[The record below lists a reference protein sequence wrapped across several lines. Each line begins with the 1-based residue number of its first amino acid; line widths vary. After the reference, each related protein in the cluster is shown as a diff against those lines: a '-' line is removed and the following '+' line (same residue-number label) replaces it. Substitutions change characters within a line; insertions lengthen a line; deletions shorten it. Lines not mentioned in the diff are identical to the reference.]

1 MSWNRLRISRGL
13 AIGGLAVVLAL
24 APGCR
29 KSKTARTEEEREQ
42 RNLLDESKVKEQET
56 VASNRQQYDRG
67 KELIAERKYDEAWA
81 QFQDVIARDERI
93 KFEFE
98 MYSSENLPE
107 QLFRVADDLAKIQR
121 GQFDP
126 ANRARVRERFQEAN
140 RTLVFVRDHIE
151 KKRPRAEEKIKSLE
165 HLWGADQ
172 RLAKAL
178 WCLDA
183 GHEYAEG
190 VRLLEEVRDNF
201 KDTPYYDLAIK
212 KLIEVK
218 PPQN

>member
-1 MSWNRLRISRGL
+1 MSRNRLRISRGIV
-13 AIGGLAVVLAL
+13 IGGLAVALAF

-29 KSKTARTEEEREQ
+29 KSKTAREEEERKQ
-42 RNLLDESKVKEQET
+42 RNLLEESKVKEQET
-56 VASNRQQYDRG
+56 VASNRQQYDRA
-67 KELIAERKYDEAWA
+67 KELIAQRKYDEAWA
-81 QFQDVIARDERI
+81 QFQDVIARDPKI

-98 MYSSENLPE
+98 MYASENLPE
-107 QLFRVADDLAKIQR
+107 QLFRVADDLAKITR
-121 GQFDP
+121 GQFE
-126 ANRARVRERFQEAN
+126 AGNRARVKERFQEAN

-151 KKRPRAEEKIKSLE
+151 KKRARAEEKIKYLE

-178 WCLDA
+178 WYLDV

-190 VRLLEEVRDNF
+190 VRLLEEVRDNY